1 MRTVVDV
8 VILVILFFFLLNG
21 IRRGLIRQVLHV
33 VGIIVAFIG
42 AFYLAHYLA
51 HYIHGRFY
59 VDHRVSLVISAVVLF
74 VGIIVLFHF
83 IGLALQKVARI
94 TLLGPL
100 DRIGGAVFGLLKG
113 ALLVSLLLV
122 IALSIPLPSTV
133 KNELVRD
140 PLVAAMYPVLPVL
153 FNLVVSHS
161 PAGLYFENSIDRIG
175 DSETLI
181 KAKRTIEDMKTRLKK
196 DGT

>member
-1 MRTVVDV
+1 MRTVVDAA
-8 VILVILFFFLLNG
+8 ILVILFFFLIIG

-51 HYIHGRFY
+51 HYIHGRFD
-59 VDHRVSLVISAVVLF
+59 VDHRVSLVISAVALF
-74 VGIIVLFHF
+74 VGIIILFHI

-100 DRIGGAVFGLLKG
+100 DRIGGGVFGLLKG

-122 IALSIPLPSTV
+122 IILSIPLPSTV
-133 KNELVRD
+133 RNELARD

-161 PAGLYFENSIDRIG
+161 PAGLHFENSIDRIG
-175 DSETLI
+175 DSEALI
-181 KAKRTIEDMKTRLKK
+181 RAKGTIEDIKTRLQK
-196 DGT
+196 DGA